1 MHHGVI
7 SGLYMYLNKPNLGL
21 NIEDLANANRDESG
35 RNSSAFIYSRQCYG
49 PGPVWGTN

>member
-21 NIEDLANANRDESG
+21 NIEDLANAAEFQTTFFFTKKNVFVKIMWIQLRT
-35 RNSSAFIYSRQCYG
+35 R
-49 PGPVWGTN
+49 V